1 MDQKQ
6 YEELVRLVTDQVVR
20 ALAQGGGCPAEEGRE
35 KVLAAGDPALVP
47 PELAEGRVVCPLEDY
62 KAHRNILRYSRV
74 VITDLTLTELS
85 DIALGRDA
93 GVKQCAVLQ
102 ALLQGVDVFLWEEG
116 LPFKTWSGRG
126 SKVLHSLLSGYVQ
139 TLRTF
144 GVKPAKQWKP
154 EPVPEARPPKFQA
167 PAVEVPAGTARPNAQ
182 RLVTED
188 GARAL
193 VKSGGPVA
201 LARDAIVTPAA
212 WDVLRAAG
220 VEIVKE

>member
-20 ALAQGGGCPAEEGRE
+20 VLSQGDGCPAEEGRE

>member
-20 ALAQGGGCPAEEGRE
+20 VLSQRGGCPAEEGRE

>member
-20 ALAQGGGCPAEEGRE
+20 VLSQGGGCPAEGGRE

>member
-20 ALAQGGGCPAEEGRE
+20 VLSQGGGCPAEEGRE

-93 GVKQCAVLQ
+93 GAKQCAVLQ

>member
-20 ALAQGGGCPAEEGRE
+20 VLSQGGGCPAEEGRE

-47 PELAEGRVVCPLEDY
+47 PELVEGRVVCPLEDY

-85 DIALGRDA
+85 DSARGRDA
-93 GVKQCAVLQ
+93 GVKQCAGLQ
-102 ALLQGVDVFLWEEG
+102 ALLQGVDVFLREEG

-167 PAVEVPAGTARPNAQ
+167 LAVEVPAGTARPNAQ

-212 WDVLRAAG
+212 WDVLRAA
-220 VEIVKE
+220 

>member
-20 ALAQGGGCPAEEGRE
+20 VLSQGGGCPAEEGRE

-102 ALLQGVDVFLWEEG
+102 ALLQGVDVFLREEG
-116 LPFKTWSGRG
+116 LPFKPWSGRG
-126 SKVLHSLLSGYVQ
+126 AKVLHSLLSGYVQ

>member
-20 ALAQGGGCPAEEGRE
+20 VLSQGGGCPAEEGRE

>member
-1 MDQKQ
+1 M
-6 YEELVRLVTDQVVR
+6 
-20 ALAQGGGCPAEEGRE
+20 
-35 KVLAAGDPALVP
+35 
-47 PELAEGRVVCPLEDY
+47 
-62 KAHRNILRYSRV
+62 
-74 VITDLTLTELS
+74 
-85 DIALGRDA
+85 
-93 GVKQCAVLQ
+93 
-102 ALLQGVDVFLWEEG
+102 
-116 LPFKTWSGRG
+116 
-126 SKVLHSLLSGYVQ
+126 LHSLLSGYVQ

>member
-6 YEELVRLVTDQVVR
+6 YDELVRLVTDQVVR
-20 ALAQGGGCPAEEGRE
+20 VLSQGGGCPAEEGRE

>member
-20 ALAQGGGCPAEEGRE
+20 VLSQRGGCPAEDGRE

>member
-20 ALAQGGGCPAEEGRE
+20 VLSQGGGCPAEEGRE

-212 WDVLRAAG
+212 WDVLHAAG

>member
-20 ALAQGGGCPAEEGRE
+20 VLSQGGGCPAEEGRE

-102 ALLQGVDVFLWEEG
+102 ALLQGVDVFLREEG
-116 LPFKTWSGRG
+116 LPFKTWSGRD

>member
-20 ALAQGGGCPAEEGRE
+20 VLSQGGGCPAEEGRE

-102 ALLQGVDVFLWEEG
+102 ALLQGVDVFLLEEG

>member
-20 ALAQGGGCPAEEGRE
+20 VLSQGGGCPAEEGRE

-102 ALLQGVDVFLWEEG
+102 ALLQGGDVFLWEEG

-144 GVKPAKQWKP
+144 CVKPAKQWKP
-154 EPVPEARPPKFQA
+154 EPVPEARPPKFRPRRWRSPPA
-167 PAVEVPAGTARPNAQ
+167 PPRPMLSVWSPRPEPVP
-182 RLVTED
+182 
-188 GARAL
+188 
-193 VKSGGPVA
+193 
-201 LARDAIVTPAA
+201 
-212 WDVLRAAG
+212 W
-220 VEIVKE
+220 

>member
-20 ALAQGGGCPAEEGRE
+20 VLSQGGGCPAEEGRE

-62 KAHRNILRYSRV
+62 KAYRNILRYSRV

>member
-20 ALAQGGGCPAEEGRE
+20 VLSQGGGCPAEEGRE

-102 ALLQGVDVFLWEEG
+102 ALLQGVDVFLREEG
-116 LPFKTWSGRG
+116 LPLKTWSGRG

>member
-20 ALAQGGGCPAEEGRE
+20 VLSQGGGCPAEEGRE

-167 PAVEVPAGTARPNAQ
+167 PAVEVPAGTAQPNAQ

>member
-20 ALAQGGGCPAEEGRE
+20 VLSQGGGCPAEEGRE
-35 KVLAAGDPALVP
+35 KVLAAGDPALVS

-62 KAHRNILRYSRV
+62 KTHRNILRYSRV

-102 ALLQGVDVFLWEEG
+102 ALLQGVDVFLREEG

-188 GARAL
+188 GAHAL

>member
-20 ALAQGGGCPAEEGRE
+20 VLSQGGGCPAEEGRE

-102 ALLQGVDVFLWEEG
+102 ALLQGVDVFLREEG

-126 SKVLHSLLSGYVQ
+126 CKVLHSLLSGYVQ

>member
-20 ALAQGGGCPAEEGRE
+20 VLSQGGGCPAEEGRE

-62 KAHRNILRYSRV
+62 KTHRNILRYSRV

>member
-20 ALAQGGGCPAEEGRE
+20 VLSQGGGCPAEEGRE

-167 PAVEVPAGTARPNAQ
+167 PAVEVPVGTARPNAQ

>member
-20 ALAQGGGCPAEEGRE
+20 VLSQGGGCPAEEGRE

-62 KAHRNILRYSRV
+62 KAHRNILRYNRV

-102 ALLQGVDVFLWEEG
+102 ALLQGVDVFLREEG

-167 PAVEVPAGTARPNAQ
+167 PAVEVPVGTARPNAQ

>member
-20 ALAQGGGCPAEEGRE
+20 VLSQGGGCPAEEGRE

-102 ALLQGVDVFLWEEG
+102 ALLQGVDVFLREEG

-126 SKVLHSLLSGYVQ
+126 NKVLHSLLSGYVQ

>member
-20 ALAQGGGCPAEEGRE
+20 VLSQGGGCPAEEGRE

-102 ALLQGVDVFLWEEG
+102 ALLQGVDVFLREEG
-116 LPFKTWSGRG
+116 LPFKTWSGLG

>member
-20 ALAQGGGCPAEEGRE
+20 VLSQGGGCPAEEGRE

-93 GVKQCAVLQ
+93 GAKQCAVLQ
-102 ALLQGVDVFLWEEG
+102 ALLQGVDVFLREEG
-116 LPFKTWSGRG
+116 LPFKSWSGRG

-167 PAVEVPAGTARPNAQ
+167 PAVEVPVGTARPNAQ

>member
-1 MDQKQ
+1 MDRKE

-20 ALAQGGGCPAEEGRE
+20 ALAQGGGCPAQEGRE

-47 PELAEGRVVCPLEDY
+47 AELAEGRVVFPLEDFET
-62 KAHRNILRYSRV
+62 HGNILRYSRV
-74 VITDLTLTELS
+74 VLTDLTLTELS
-85 DIALGRDA
+85 DIALGRDD
-93 GVKQCAVLQ
+93 GPKQRAALQ
-102 ALLQGVDVFLWEEG
+102 ALLQGVDVYLREEG
-116 LPFKTWSGRG
+116 LPQEIWSGQG
-126 SKVLHSLLSGYVQ
+126 SKVLRALLAGYVK
-139 TLRTF
+139 TLATF
-144 GVKPAKQWKP
+144 GIKPARQWKP
-154 EPVPEARPPKFQA
+154 EPVPEAKPPRFQA

-188 GARAL
+188 AAREL

>member
-20 ALAQGGGCPAEEGRE
+20 VLSQGGGCPAEEGRE

-116 LPFKTWSGRG
+116 LPFKSWSGRG

>member
-20 ALAQGGGCPAEEGRE
+20 VLSQGGGCPAEEGRE

-102 ALLQGVDVFLWEEG
+102 ALLQGVDVFLREEG

-167 PAVEVPAGTARPNAQ
+167 PAVEVPVGTARPNAQ

-188 GARAL
+188 GARTL
-193 VKSGGPVA
+193 VKSGGPVT

>member
-20 ALAQGGGCPAEEGRE
+20 ILSRGGGCPAEEGRE

-62 KAHRNILRYSRV
+62 KTHRNILRYSRV

-102 ALLQGVDVFLWEEG
+102 ALLQGVDVFLREEG

>member
-93 GVKQCAVLQ
+93 GVKQ
-102 ALLQGVDVFLWEEG
+102 
-116 LPFKTWSGRG
+116 
-126 SKVLHSLLSGYVQ
+126 
-139 TLRTF
+139 
-144 GVKPAKQWKP
+144 
-154 EPVPEARPPKFQA
+154 
-167 PAVEVPAGTARPNAQ
+167 
-182 RLVTED
+182 
-188 GARAL
+188 
-193 VKSGGPVA
+193 
-201 LARDAIVTPAA
+201 
-212 WDVLRAAG
+212 
-220 VEIVKE
+220 

>member
-20 ALAQGGGCPAEEGRE
+20 VLSQGDGCPAEEGRE

-47 PELAEGRVVCPLEDY
+47 RSWRRAGGLPLEDY

-93 GVKQCAVLQ
+93 GGKAVRRAPGPAPGGGRVPPGGGPALQ
-102 ALLQGVDVFLWEEG
+102 DLVRPGQQGAPQSALRLCPD
-116 LPFKTWSGRG
+116 PAD
-126 SKVLHSLLSGYVQ
+126 
-139 TLRTF
+139 LRREA
-144 GVKPAKQWKP
+144 AKQWKP